1 MNLKSTLLLLLCLM
15 MAGMVAAKDNTKVI
29 AHRGYWKT
37 EGSAQNSSRSLE
49 RASEIGAYGADDI
62 QGKHIQSCTYDE
74 LKDLQLSNGE
84 KLPTLEQYLKRAK
97 KLKNVRLIL
106 ELKAHETPERNRE
119 AAKAVVDMVKR
130 MKLAKRTDYISFNM
144 DACKEFIRLCPKS
157 EVSYLNGELSPM
169 ELKELGFTGLDYHY
183 KVLQSHPDWVKDCKV
198 LGMTSNVW
206 TVDDPKLMEEMIDLG
221 VDFIT
226 TDLPEETQKIL
237 HSRAQ

>member
-37 EGSAQNSSRSLE
+37 EGSEFDVHLT
-49 RASEIGAYGADDI
+49 ADNVLVIFHDNDI

-169 ELKELGFTGLDYHY
+169 ELKEFGFTGLDYHY

-206 TVDDPKLMEEMIDLG
+206 TVDDPKLMEE
-221 VDFIT
+221 
-226 TDLPEETQKIL
+226 TQKIL

>member
-1 MNLKSTLLLLLCLM
+1 ML
-15 MAGMVAAKDNTKVI
+15 VIFHDN
-29 AHRGYWKT
+29 
-37 EGSAQNSSRSLE
+37 
-49 RASEIGAYGADDI
+49 DI

>member
-1 MNLKSTLLLLLCLM
+1 
-15 MAGMVAAKDNTKVI
+15 
-29 AHRGYWKT
+29 
-37 EGSAQNSSRSLE
+37 
-49 RASEIGAYGADDI
+49 
-62 QGKHIQSCTYDE
+62 
-74 LKDLQLSNGE
+74 
-84 KLPTLEQYLKRAK
+84 
-97 KLKNVRLIL
+97 
-106 ELKAHETPERNRE
+106 
-119 AAKAVVDMVKR
+119 

-206 TVDDPKLMEEMIDLG
+206 TVDDPKLMEEMIDMG

-226 TDLPEETQKIL
+226 TDLPEETQKYYIRGL
-237 HSRAQ
+237 NKAL

>member
-1 MNLKSTLLLLLCLM
+1 M
-15 MAGMVAAKDNTKVI
+15 
-29 AHRGYWKT
+29 
-37 EGSAQNSSRSLE
+37 
-49 RASEIGAYGADDI
+49 
-62 QGKHIQSCTYDE
+62 
-74 LKDLQLSNGE
+74 KDLQLSNGE

-97 KLKNVRLIL
+97 KLKNIRLIF
-106 ELKAHETPERNRE
+106 ELKSHDTPERNRD
-119 AAKAVVDMVKR
+119 AARLSVQMVKR

-206 TVDDPKLMEEMIDLG
+206 TVDDPKLMEEMIDMG

-226 TDLPEETQKIL
+226 TDLPEETQKYYIRGL
-237 HSRAQ
+237 NKAL

>member
-1 MNLKSTLLLLLCLM
+1 M
-15 MAGMVAAKDNTKVI
+15 
-29 AHRGYWKT
+29 
-37 EGSAQNSSRSLE
+37 
-49 RASEIGAYGADDI
+49 
-62 QGKHIQSCTYDE
+62 
-74 LKDLQLSNGE
+74 KDLQLSNGE

-169 ELKELGFTGLDYHY
+169 ELKEFGFTGLDYHY

-226 TDLPEETQKIL
+226 TDLPEETQKYYIRGSIRHYKRL
-237 HSRAQ
+237 RSFVCCLSCRLALPVFCLLQAVELPKRNSCGLVDYGLWSGLAS

>member
-1 MNLKSTLLLLLCLM
+1 
-15 MAGMVAAKDNTKVI
+15 
-29 AHRGYWKT
+29 
-37 EGSAQNSSRSLE
+37 
-49 RASEIGAYGADDI
+49 
-62 QGKHIQSCTYDE
+62 
-74 LKDLQLSNGE
+74 
-84 KLPTLEQYLKRAK
+84 
-97 KLKNVRLIL
+97 
-106 ELKAHETPERNRE
+106 
-119 AAKAVVDMVKR
+119 MVKR

-226 TDLPEETQKIL
+226 TDLPEETQKNTTFAGSIRHYKDEKVL
-237 HSRAQ
+237 SVAYPVAGFTRFLSVTSGGASQKGNSCGLVDYGLWSGLAS